1 MFISSTIY
9 EENNPSSLK
18 APCNH
23 FSGNDPSISSR
34 RFFPREMVKT
44 STLFT
49 PLSFFVL
56 AIFNTSQAMLLLCTG
71 AREVAFRNIK
81 SAWPTSWSTS
91 PRNPPTATPS
101 RRRTNSSV
109 SPSLTATPKDNG
121 PDYSRKVLCIG
132 SKTSCLEQLAKLGG
146 TVSPFPDVFMKEPST
161 GNLVKRLKIKKEKLT
176 EQELRAQIDA
186 KKPKGG
192 RKGFIPLLNRSPS
205 PRPRAVAPTPLRPSF
220 SSHSSRDSSPVPP
233 MAIAAVAASP
243 ISSAEL
249 SAVKE
254 SLDEL
259 RKERQADRALLESI
273 ADRMLC
279 KTGLKCKQATLCTQL
294 TLTDNG
300 PDFMEEQEVG
310 HLSLHTASH
319 FAFVRSLFDLI
330 AEDEEEKKLEIEK
343 RDRFKIRWV
352 EEQYRKFRHPNP
364 NGFSSGWKDTLRQFR
379 KTLRRRDVR
388 AKEHQTNTPL
398 ASPNH
403 TTTD

>member
-1 MFISSTIY
+1 MSLGAFILVQDLS
-9 EENNPSSLK
+9 
-18 APCNH
+18 
-23 FSGNDPSISSR
+23 DPEKFDLIHR
-34 RFFPREMVKT
+34 HNVVNGKPI
-44 STLFT
+44 
-49 PLSFFVL
+49 P
-56 AIFNTSQAMLLLCTG
+56 QA
-71 AREVAFRNIK
+71 NI
-81 SAWPTSWSTS
+81 TY
-91 PRNPPTATPS
+91 R
-101 RRRTNSSV
+101 
-109 SPSLTATPKDNG
+109 KDNG

-146 TVSPFPDVFMKEPST
+146 IINEEA
-161 GNLVKRLKIKKEKLT
+161 NLVELGKRQRKEKLT

-364 NGFSSGWKDTLRQFR
+364 NGFSSGWKDTLRQ
-379 KTLRRRDVR
+379 
-388 AKEHQTNTPL
+388 
-398 ASPNH
+398 
-403 TTTD
+403 

>member
-1 MFISSTIY
+1 MTLTLPGIDKRD
-9 EENNPSSLK
+9 EEVFEDAN
-18 APCNH
+18 
-23 FSGNDPSISSR
+23 
-34 RFFPREMVKT
+34 V
-44 STLFT
+44 
-49 PLSFFVL
+49 
-56 AIFNTSQAMLLLCTG
+56 
-71 AREVAFRNIK
+71 
-81 SAWPTSWSTS
+81 SWSIEGFALFKECDRS
-91 PRNPPTATPS
+91 
-101 RRRTNSSV
+101 
-109 SPSLTATPKDNG
+109 
-121 PDYSRKVLCIG
+121 
-132 SKTSCLEQLAKLGG
+132 G
-146 TVSPFPDVFMKEPST
+146 TVPVINEEA
-161 GNLVKRLKIKKEKLT
+161 NLVDLGKRQRKEKLT

-205 PRPRAVAPTPLRPSF
+205 PPPRAVAPTPIRPSF

-233 MAIAAVAASP
+233 MATAAVAASP

-249 SAVKE
+249 AAVKE

-259 RKERQADRALLESI
+259 HKERQADRALLESI

-279 KTGLKCKQATLCTQL
+279 KTGLKY
-294 TLTDNG
+294 NG
-300 PDFMEEQEVG
+300 PDFMEEEEVA
-310 HLSLHTASH
+310 HFSLHTASH

-379 KTLRRRDVR
+379 KTLRRRDLR

>member
-1 MFISSTIY
+1 MSLGAFILVQDLS
-9 EENNPSSLK
+9 
-18 APCNH
+18 
-23 FSGNDPSISSR
+23 DPEKFDLIHR
-34 RFFPREMVKT
+34 HNVVNGKPI
-44 STLFT
+44 
-49 PLSFFVL
+49 P
-56 AIFNTSQAMLLLCTG
+56 QA
-71 AREVAFRNIK
+71 NIK
-81 SAWPTSWSTS
+81 Y
-91 PRNPPTATPS
+91 R
-101 RRRTNSSV
+101 
-109 SPSLTATPKDNG
+109 KDNG

-146 TVSPFPDVFMKEPST
+146 IINEEANLVDLGKRQRTVSPFPDVFMKEPST

-205 PRPRAVAPTPLRPSF
+205 PPPRAVAPTPIRPSF

-233 MAIAAVAASP
+233 MATAAVAASP

-279 KTGLKCKQATLCTQL
+279 KTGLKY
-294 TLTDNG
+294 NG

-352 EEQYRKFRHPNP
+352 EE
-364 NGFSSGWKDTLRQFR
+364 
-379 KTLRRRDVR
+379 VI
-388 AKEHQTNTPL
+388 
-398 ASPNH
+398 
-403 TTTD
+403 

>member
-1 MFISSTIY
+1 MAS
-9 EENNPSSLK
+9 EPLANM
-18 APCNH
+18 
-23 FSGNDPSISSR
+23 SIQLRESVHKLFALPLSVSDEDLLSNLNGDCLR
-34 RFFPREMVKT
+34 EICSWLDHPGWFPRENYPARPAPTGPKRPHDRIDKRDEEVFEDANMSLGAFILVQD
-44 STLFT
+44 
-49 PLSFFVL
+49 LSDPEKFDLIHRHNVVNGKP
-56 AIFNTSQAMLLLCTG
+56 IPQA
-71 AREVAFRNIK
+71 NIK
-81 SAWPTSWSTS
+81 Y
-91 PRNPPTATPS
+91 R
-101 RRRTNSSV
+101 
-109 SPSLTATPKDNG
+109 KDNG

-205 PRPRAVAPTPLRPSF
+205 SPPRAVAPTPIRPSF

-233 MAIAAVAASP
+233 MATAAVAASP

-279 KTGLKCKQATLCTQL
+279 KTGLKY
-294 TLTDNG
+294 NG

-379 KTLRRRDVR
+379 KTLRRRDLR